1 MILEDIFQEN
11 LEKID
16 LHGAIAEGK
25 TSKEQN
31 TVRISCLSTISLV

>member
-16 LHGAIAEGK
+16 LHRAIAEGK
-25 TSKEQN
+25 TSKEQK